1 MIDNAKLARALYR
14 TILRREPSH
23 METLHHIPDLVARR
37 YFEVINRLLLSQERK
52 SVECR
57 DLGLYAPPG
66 HYASPIVD
74 VSELRRMPPIHA
86 EAEDGALPMIHID
99 RPRMRAFWQSCVP
112 LLRECPFP
120 ATKTDGFRYF
130 YENGGFSYADAMMF
144 YAMLR
149 KHRPRRVVEVGS
161 GHSSACLLD
170 TVERYLGNETALTL
184 VDPHPELALSLMTD
198 ADKSRTRFVAKPIQE
213 VGLALCD
220 ELAANDI
227 LFIDSTHVAKT
238 GSDVCHEFFNI
249 LPFLNE
255 GVLIHFHDMFYPFE
269 YPDAWVYDENRS
281 WNEIYLMRA
290 FLMNND
296 AFEIVFFNDYFW
308 RFYRDDVMDTCPDFA
323 RNPGGALWL
332 RKVSPALKRRH

>member
-1 MIDNAKLARALYR
+1 
-14 TILRREPSH
+14 
-23 METLHHIPDLVARR
+23 
-37 YFEVINRLLLSQERK
+37 
-52 SVECR
+52 
-57 DLGLYAPPG
+57 
-66 HYASPIVD
+66 
-74 VSELRRMPPIHA
+74 
-86 EAEDGALPMIHID
+86 MIHID
-99 RPRMRAFWQSCVP
+99 GPRMRAFWQSCVP

-170 TVERYLGNETALTL
+170 TVERYLGNETLVTL

-198 ADKSRTRFVAKPIQE
+198 TDKSRTRFVAKPIQE

-238 GSDVCHEFFNI
+238 GSDV
-249 LPFLNE
+249 
-255 GVLIHFHDMFYPFE
+255 FHDMFNPFE
-269 YPDAWVYDENRS
+269 YPDAWIYDENRS

-308 RFYRDDVMDTCPDFA
+308 RFYRDDVMDTCPAFA
-323 RNPGGALWL
+323 MNPGGALWL
-332 RKVSPALKRRH
+332 RKVAPALKRRH